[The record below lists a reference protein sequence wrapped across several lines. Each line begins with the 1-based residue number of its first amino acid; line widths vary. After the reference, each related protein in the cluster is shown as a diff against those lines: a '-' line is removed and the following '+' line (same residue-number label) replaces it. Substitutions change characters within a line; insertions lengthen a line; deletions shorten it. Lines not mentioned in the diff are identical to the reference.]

1 MSIRSAL
8 GLLAT
13 VGLLG
18 LPTLTHAQLREQSFN
33 SNGVPIT
40 YVDSGT
46 GPVVVLLHGNGSN
59 MRWWDRN
66 TVLPHLARR
75 YRVIAFDARGHGRSG
90 KPHEPSA
97 YGKEYALD
105 VVRLLDHLKIKR
117 AHIIGYSM
125 GAMTTVHLLTLHPE
139 RVTTA
144 VLAGASGRIS
154 PSAAQDAQTEKEAA
168 EREVDC
174 FSRSQRNRLRAAGSP
189 PVSDSAFQAE
199 RAACLTDPFMDGKA
213 LAAASRSNIGS
224 IISQQQIARIR
235 VPLLGV
241 VGSLDPY
248 VTDFEKFGRWNPSLI
263 TVTVDGGDHFSVF
276 RQAAP
281 LLAAIS
287 TWLGVHAGDQ

>member
-1 MSIRSAL
+1 MMLRFTGA
-8 GLLAT
+8 LLAAALVT
-13 VGLLG
+13 T
-18 LPTLTHAQLREQSFN
+18 PANAQLREQSFN

-40 YVDSGT
+40 YVDSGS
-46 GPVVVLLHGNGSN
+46 GPAVVLLHGNGSN

-66 TVLPHLARR
+66 AVLPHLARR

-105 VVRLLDHLKIKR
+105 VVRLLDHLKIQR
-117 AHIIGYSM
+117 AHIVGYSM
-125 GAMTTVHLLTLHPE
+125 GAMTTVQLLTLHPE
-139 RVTTA
+139 RVVTA
-144 VLAGASGRIS
+144 VLGGAAGRIS
-154 PSAAQDAQTEKEAA
+154 PSATFEAQMEKEAK

-174 FSRSQRNRLRAAGSP
+174 ISRSQTNRLMPAGTP
-189 PVSDSAFQAE
+189 PMTDSAFAE
-199 RAACLTDPFMDGKA
+199 QRAACFADPFMDGKA
-213 LAAASRSNIGS
+213 LAAASRSAVGNS
-224 IISQQQIARIR
+224 ITQQQIARIR

-248 VTDFEKFGRWNPSLI
+248 VSDFEKFGRWNPSLV
-263 TVTVDGGDHFSVF
+263 TVTIDDGNHYTVF

-287 TWLGVHAGDQ
+287 TWLGVHADRR